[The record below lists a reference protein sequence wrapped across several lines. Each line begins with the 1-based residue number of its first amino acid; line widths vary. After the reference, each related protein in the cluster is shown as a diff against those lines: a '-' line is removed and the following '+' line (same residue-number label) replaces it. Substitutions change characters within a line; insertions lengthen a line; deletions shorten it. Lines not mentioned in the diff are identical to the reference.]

1 MARRA
6 ILAFSIDAALKH
18 SKLRPIEVAPDLIE
32 KLLELIRPRPDSEA
46 ACREKVR
53 KHIAT
58 IKSMREVVDAD
69 PSTAIKGELEKLRY
83 ALKKLSGVASQL
95 SPVARRLMFNDLEYE
110 FFSGELDR
118 LIEKTDS
125 TICPLIQANA
135 KGARPKT
142 LSKMAAASFACSLME
157 NYSSFPPTLTKG
169 GRYFRVASLMYEAA
183 TGEQNADLT
192 RYCSGRL

>member
-1 MARRA
+1 MTRRA

-125 TICPLIQANA
+125 TICPLFRQTRRVLGLNPYRRWRRRVSPAPSWKIT
-135 KGARPKT
+135 RP
-142 LSKMAAASFACSLME
+142 FH
-157 NYSSFPPTLTKG
+157 
-169 GRYFRVASLMYEAA
+169 RH
-183 TGEQNADLT
+183 
-192 RYCSGRL
+192 

>member
-1 MARRA
+1 
-6 ILAFSIDAALKH
+6 
-18 SKLRPIEVAPDLIE
+18 
-32 KLLELIRPRPDSEA
+32 
-46 ACREKVR
+46 
-53 KHIAT
+53 
-58 IKSMREVVDAD
+58 
-69 PSTAIKGELEKLRY
+69 
-83 ALKKLSGVASQL
+83 
-95 SPVARRLMFNDLEYE
+95 MFNDLEYE

-135 KGARPKT
+135 KGASRLLKKSDFVRSSTLDARTILNPNGNKQESKRLFDAPKNVFQQPARPKP